1 MLILW
6 EEEEEDQILDA
17 VKNAL
22 TSPIFYLKTK
32 NGASLDF
39 LAMII

>member
-17 VKNAL
+17 IKNAL
-22 TSPIFYLKTK
+22 TSPIFYSKTK
-32 NGASLDF
+32 NEVSLGF
-39 LAMII
+39 